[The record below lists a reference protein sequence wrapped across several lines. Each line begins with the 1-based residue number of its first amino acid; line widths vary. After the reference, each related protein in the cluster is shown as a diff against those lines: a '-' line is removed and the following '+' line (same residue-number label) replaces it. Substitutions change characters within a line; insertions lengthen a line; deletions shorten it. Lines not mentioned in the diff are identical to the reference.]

1 MKEEQ
6 PQHLEND
13 PRASGTRPG
22 APTPGSLGHLLL
34 ILESPLFPQV
44 DVWFSHHPA
53 ERQLSYIL
61 GVRELLQELW
71 PCFLPVSTP
80 QVVSSAVS

>member
-1 MKEEQ
+1 M
-6 PQHLEND
+6 
-13 PRASGTRPG
+13 
-22 APTPGSLGHLLL
+22 L

-44 DVWFSHHPA
+44 DVWFSHHLA
-53 ERQLSYIL
+53 EHQLSYIL
-61 GVRELLQELW
+61 RVRELLQELW